1 MREDVYKLN
10 NIRVANVPVD
20 ELKEVVC
27 IPSARTFQVSEKET
41 IKSKKFDNYKEANKF
56 LTEQAENTKITG
68 KDEMYFVTCVW
79 QSGFT
84 LPTAIKLD
92 ETKIEKKN
100 LIQEEISRSMMTAVG
115 YLIPKDKTPEQIAR
129 AREWNVQDASM
140 LRKALSRLGGIR
152 EEFERCIREHGK
164 TIDMTVEV
172 SRGQIRGQMNSRAM
186 S

>member
-27 IPSARTFQVSEKET
+27 IPSARTFQVSENET
-41 IKSKKFDNYKEANKF
+41 IKSKKFDNYKEANQF
-56 LTEQAENTKITG
+56 LSERAENAKMTG

-79 QSGFT
+79 ESGFM

-100 LIQEEISRSMMTAVG
+100 LIQEEMSRSMMTAVG
-115 YLIPKDKTPEQIAR
+115 YLIPKDKTPEQIAK

-140 LRKALSRLGGIR
+140 LRKALSRLRGIR
-152 EEFERCIREHGK
+152 EEFERCVCEHGK
-164 TIDMTVEV
+164 TINMAAEV
-172 SRGQIRGQMNSRAM
+172 SKGQTRGQMNSRAI